1 VFGTIRAGI
10 RALFR
15 RDVIEQELDDEVRHY
30 LELATRERID
40 AGMTPDAAAR
50 AARAEMGGVE
60 PTKERVRSGGWEAH
74 VESAWRD
81 VRYALRG
88 VRRNPGFAAIV
99 IATLALG
106 IGANTVMFSVV
117 NAVMLRP
124 LPYRDSQQL
133 VLIYTDDVRRG
144 LHREGTAYATITD
157 WKERS
162 RAFSDIAFYNTQ
174 RVAPVTNNP
183 DIRGRARSAL
193 VSGNLFELLGVSPV
207 MGRAISAPDESARAP
222 VVVISY
228 AFWQRWFAGAPDVV
242 GRSLVIDDASKG
254 GAGTLTVIGVMP
266 ADFYFPDK
274 LTDLWTPA
282 TTYWRFTRESSER
295 FPQWARRWTAVAR
308 RAPNTSLA
316 AARADMAHI
325 GSELTATF
333 KSDIPDFPGF
343 ATTVMPVLDSIAGS
357 DLQSALWILLGATA
371 LVLLVACANVANLL
385 LARGSARHHEF
396 ALRRA
401 LGGGRGR
408 LIRQLVIEHVV
419 LGLAGGAA
427 GLALAVWG
435 MRVVSTAAAP
445 YVPRID
451 ETSLDLRVLAAA
463 TIASIAAAMV
473 FGAAPALRLSAA
485 AATDALRESGR
496 AHGSLRLRTS
506 RGFMV
511 IAECAL
517 AIILLTG
524 AGLLLRSLNRL
535 LSIDPGFDPRHV
547 LTMRIEFPPEPPPSA
562 EERTQTSEI
571 APARARAREQWMNDL
586 IAHLREIPGVEA
598 AGFIDDLYS
607 AGQGHQ
613 SITIPARASD
623 QVAGEL
629 NSGWVTPGF
638 FPALRVPLH
647 RGRYLT
653 RDDAIQKIRAL
664 WSPIVT
670 NLSLAE
676 KERRAVPEP
685 VVVNHAFVQRFFP
698 DIDPIGQRFCI
709 DPTNKTYW
717 YEIVGVVGDMHRQ
730 GLERRT
736 IPEYFGPYFPSPNGR
751 TDLLVRTRTAPLA
764 IAPIIRQEVV
774 RSLPAVTIVQVGTA
788 DGQLA
793 DFSGRRRL
801 QTWLLSTFALLGLA
815 LTAIGIFGLVHYI
828 VAERTSEIG
837 VRVALGATP
846 RDILRLVLMQGMR
859 TPAAGVAIGIVAS
872 AAAARVM
879 THLLFEV
886 TPTDP
891 VTFIA
896 VSGLLAIVATAACY
910 IAARRALRLDPV
922 QALRQS

>member
-1 VFGTIRAGI
+1 MRTILSGLRT
-10 RALFR
+10 LFR
-15 RDVIEQELDDEVRHY
+15 RDVVERELDDEVRHY
-30 LELATRERID
+30 LELAIQERID
-40 AGMTPDAAAR
+40 AGMTPEAAAR

-60 PTKERVRSGGWEAH
+60 PTKERVRSGRWEAH
-74 VESAWRD
+74 VESVWRD

-88 VRRNPGFAAIV
+88 IRRNPGFAAVV

-117 NAVMLRP
+117 NAVTLRP
-124 LPYRDSQQL
+124 LPYRDSHRL
-133 VLIYTDDVRRG
+133 VLLYTDDVRRG
-144 LHREGTAYATITD
+144 LHREATAYSTIAD
-157 WKERS
+157 WKSRS
-162 RAFSDIAFYNTQ
+162 HAFSDIGFYSTG
-174 RVAPVTNNP
+174 RVAPMTNNP
-183 DIRGRARSAL
+183 EVRGRTRRAL

-207 MGRAISAPDESARAP
+207 MGRAIAAQDESTRAP

-228 AFWQRWFAGAPDVV
+228 GFWQRWFAGAPDVV
-242 GRSLVIDDASKG
+242 GRSIVVDDSSKD

-274 LTDLWTPA
+274 FTDLWAPA

-295 FPQWARRWTAVAR
+295 FPPWARRWTAVAR
-308 RAPNTSLA
+308 LAPKASLA

-325 GSELTATF
+325 GTELTATF
-333 KSDIPDFPGF
+333 KSDVPDFPGF
-343 ATTVMPVLDSIAGS
+343 AATVMPVLDSIAGS

-385 LARGSARHHEF
+385 LARGAARHHEF

-427 GLALAVWG
+427 GLVLAVWG
-435 MRVVSTAAAP
+435 MGVVATAAAP
-445 YVPRID
+445 YVPRIE

-485 AATDALRESGR
+485 EATDALGESGR
-496 AHGSLRLRTS
+496 AHGSLRLRKS

-511 IAECAL
+511 LAECAL

-535 LSIDPGFDPRHV
+535 LAIDPGFDPHQV

-562 EERTQTSEI
+562 EERTPTSAI
-571 APARARAREQWMNDL
+571 APARARVREQWMNDL
-586 IAHLREIPGVEA
+586 IARLREIPGVEV
-598 AGFIDDLYS
+598 AGFIDDLYI

-613 SITIPARASD
+613 SITIPSRASD
-623 QVAGEL
+623 QIAGEL
-629 NSGWVTPGF
+629 NSGSVTPGF
-638 FPALRVPLH
+638 FPAVRVPLH

-685 VVVNHAFVQRFFP
+685 VVVNDAFVQRFFP
-698 DIDPIGQRFCI
+698 GIDPIGQRFCI

-751 TDLLVRTRTAPLA
+751 TDLLVRTRTEPLA
-764 IAPIIRQEVV
+764 IASVIRQEVV
-774 RSLPAVTIVQVGTA
+774 RSLPAVTIVQVATA

-801 QTWLLSTFALLGLA
+801 QTWLLSTFALLGLTLA
-815 LTAIGIFGLVHYI
+815 AIGIFGLVHYI

-837 VRVALGATP
+837 VRVALGAAP

-859 TPAAGVAIGIVAS
+859 TPAAGVAIGVLAS
-872 AAAARVM
+872 VAAARVM
-879 THLLFEV
+879 RHLLFEV

-891 VTFIA
+891 LTFIA
-896 VSGLLAIVATAACY
+896 VSGLLAIVAAAACY
-910 IAARRALRLDPV
+910 LAARRALRLDPLR
-922 QALRQS
+922 ALRQS